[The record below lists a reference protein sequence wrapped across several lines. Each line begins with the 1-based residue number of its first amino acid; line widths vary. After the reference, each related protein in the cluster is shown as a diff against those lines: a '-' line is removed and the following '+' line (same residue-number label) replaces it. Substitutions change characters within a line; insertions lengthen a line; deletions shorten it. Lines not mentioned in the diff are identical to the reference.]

1 MKKLSNRFLILRQ
14 RIKIKK
20 NRKKYFLGSFIDT
33 LGVVKCIYVFLFFAK
48 TSGGLNN
55 FFWRC
60 KMAHY
65 YHKIVSPWLRTDSK
79 SKTVDLGAFSDKY
92 VEMLKDIQWIGSEK
106 IDGTN
111 LNFYYDGNHVH
122 VYGHTDKSD
131 FNGEVGEWIAKLI
144 TPEFESIFE
153 QIFGEKEA
161 FVNGELIGPKIQSN
175 LYNLDDYKFVMFDIY
190 CKSTD
195 TYWSQDAV
203 TGIAEKLGF
212 DRAKIVMTGTLDQIK
227 SMVESTPV
235 SFLNPK
241 MEMEGIVIRPVQEL
255 KKANGE
261 RIIYKVKVRDLLGRN
276 ASRIK

>member
-1 MKKLSNRFLILRQ
+1 MNKFL
-14 RIKIKK
+14 
-20 NRKKYFLGSFIDT
+20 
-33 LGVVKCIYVFLFFAK
+33 
-48 TSGGLNN
+48 
-55 FFWRC
+55 
-60 KMAHY
+60 
-65 YHKIVSPWLRTDSK
+65 
-79 SKTVDLGAFSDKY
+79 
-92 VEMLKDIQWIGSEK
+92 
-106 IDGTN
+106 
-111 LNFYYDGNHVH
+111 
-122 VYGHTDKSD
+122 
-131 FNGEVGEWIAKLI
+131 
-144 TPEFESIFE
+144 
-153 QIFGEKEA
+153 GEKEA

-195 TYWSQDAV
+195 TYWSQDTV

-212 DRAKIVMTGTLDQIK
+212 NRAKIVMTGTLDQIK

-276 ASRIK
+276 ATRIK

>member
-1 MKKLSNRFLILRQ
+1 
-14 RIKIKK
+14 
-20 NRKKYFLGSFIDT
+20 
-33 LGVVKCIYVFLFFAK
+33 
-48 TSGGLNN
+48 
-55 FFWRC
+55 
-60 KMAHY
+60 MAHY

-212 DRAKIVMTGTLDQIK
+212 DRTKIVMTGTLDQIK

-276 ASRIK
+276 AAGIK